1 MQSTENTTTESKISL
16 PLRGLTVFPGMVS
29 HFDVGRPKSV
39 KALELAM
46 ARGEAVFLVTQKDVK
61 VEEPK
66 LNDLFKIGT
75 TAKIKQILKIHG
87 DVFRVLVEGQQ
98 RAELLELKQSE
109 PYFMGEISFVEETAE
124 SKFTKRDE
132 ALLRNLQE
140 LFLEYVELIPKMNSD
155 VVLNVMEASDLGY
168 AADYVA
174 QNTGLKYGDKQQI
187 LEELNPRRRI
197 AALVKLLSAEIE
209 ILKLEEDIQN
219 RVRSQMDKN
228 QKDYYL
234 REQIRVINE
243 ELGEDDDPSSEA
255 QRYMD
260 QIVALHLPEECEK
273 KLLKEAGRLGKLQPF
288 SPESG
293 VVRTYLD
300 TCLELPWNTYTK
312 ENGSIKKAETILNS
326 QHYGM
331 QKVKERI
338 LELFA
343 VKEMVGGIKGQI
355 ICLVGPPG
363 VGKTSIAHSVA
374 EALGR
379 NYARLSLGGVRD
391 EADIRGHRKTY
402 IGAMPGRIITALKQ
416 AGSRNALILVDEI
429 DKMASD
435 FRGDPAAALLEVFDS
450 EQNYSFR
457 DHFIELPFDLS
468 DVLFL
473 TTANTLDSIPRPLLD
488 RMEIIELPGYTEEE
502 KVQIAKRH
510 LMPKQLKKHGL
521 TPAQLKVP
529 ESVLRYIIK
538 YYTKEAGVRTLERQI
553 AHLCRKADRMIVSK
567 QKETV
572 SVTTGNVSE
581 FLGIIRYK
589 EETYSHQNEV
599 GVVNGLAWTSVGGEI
614 LQVEVNVMDGS
625 GKLELTGNLG
635 DVMKESARAAMSYI
649 RSKAELLGIDK
660 DFYKTKDIHIHFP
673 EGAIPKDGPSAG
685 ITTATALISAL
696 TGVPMP
702 GDIAMTGEI
711 TLRGRVLPIGGL
723 KEKTMAAYSAG
734 MKTVLVPYDNEA
746 DLSEIDPIV
755 AKKLTFIC
763 VRHMDEVLMH
773 TLGKNAARIKEDSR
787 DASQME
793 QKISALALNLQ
804 Q

>member
-1 MQSTENTTTESKISL
+1 MQSTENTTTESKILL

>member
-1 MQSTENTTTESKISL
+1 MQSTENTTTESKILL

-473 TTANTLDSIPRPLLD
+473 TTANTLDSIPRPLFD

>member
-1 MQSTENTTTESKISL
+1 
-16 PLRGLTVFPGMVS
+16 
-29 HFDVGRPKSV
+29 
-39 KALELAM
+39 
-46 ARGEAVFLVTQKDVK
+46 
-61 VEEPK
+61 
-66 LNDLFKIGT
+66 
-75 TAKIKQILKIHG
+75 
-87 DVFRVLVEGQQ
+87 
-98 RAELLELKQSE
+98 
-109 PYFMGEISFVEETAE
+109 
-124 SKFTKRDE
+124 
-132 ALLRNLQE
+132 
-140 LFLEYVELIPKMNSD
+140 
-155 VVLNVMEASDLGY
+155 
-168 AADYVA
+168 
-174 QNTGLKYGDKQQI
+174 
-187 LEELNPRRRI
+187 
-197 AALVKLLSAEIE
+197 LVKLLSAEIE